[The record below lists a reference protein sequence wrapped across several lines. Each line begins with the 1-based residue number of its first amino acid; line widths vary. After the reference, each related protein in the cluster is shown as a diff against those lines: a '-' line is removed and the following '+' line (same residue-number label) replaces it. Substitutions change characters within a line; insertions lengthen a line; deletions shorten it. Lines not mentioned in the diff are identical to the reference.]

1 MKKWNDLTRN
11 VMAVYFDYKISTPSE
26 DAKFGVISLHDNF
39 PLLAVS
45 SWNKTVEKGL
55 VCLYLDEV
63 GFLLVFVV
71 LINLLIWFV
80 LLYFR

>member
-1 MKKWNDLTRN
+1 
-11 VMAVYFDYKISTPSE
+11 MAVYFDYKISTPSE
-26 DAKFGVISLHDNF
+26 DAKFEVISLHDNF

-45 SWNKTVEKGL
+45 SWKETVRKGL

-71 LINLLIWFV
+71 LIKLLLCFI
-80 LLYFR
+80 LLYFK